1 MTDDFIYVFALV
13 ALAGMNVVLVLL
25 IFSLRHRLSAMAGQ
39 CERFERRFTT
49 VGIKLGELTKAS
61 PVNLAAEV
69 VSLSDA
75 VARLRATHQRFQGRF
90 DQYMGQQREEVEN
103 NFDGSDDPRWR
114 ALMRSQQQAGN
125 GGT

>member
-90 DQYMGQQREEVEN
+90 DQYMGQERAEEPQE
-103 NFDGSDDPRWR
+103 DGMDDPRFAALITAQR
-114 ALMRSQQQAGN
+114 AAN
-125 GGT
+125 GGA